1 MAVPLAIAA
10 KGDIFGGLKRCVLPF
25 RVVGVALRDIV
36 TFLIRCRK
44 SSCVTG
50 AIALRYFQKTICAF
64 RGRGR
69 TLKTFMVILSGR
81 RSTLVVSCCLFVLVN
96 RIVSA
101 ASSCCVCDM
110 C

>member
-81 RSTLVVSCCLFVLVN
+81 RNIWGTFVF
-96 RIVSA
+96 A
-101 ASSCCVCDM
+101 AAAFSIGMAARGAMLLSSF
-110 C
+110 